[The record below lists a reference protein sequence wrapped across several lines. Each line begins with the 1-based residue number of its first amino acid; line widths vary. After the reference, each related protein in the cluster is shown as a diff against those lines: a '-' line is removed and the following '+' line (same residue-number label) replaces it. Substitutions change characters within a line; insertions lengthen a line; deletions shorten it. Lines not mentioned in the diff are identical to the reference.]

1 MANMKQTLRI
11 PARVA
16 VSFRNLLPVLS
27 LAVALLFYGADVTA
41 QTPPKLEPLPETSLP
56 PQIPIDPKLE
66 PEVVIKQRGAD
77 RVEEFRVNGRLYMVR
92 VTPPGGTP
100 YVLVDNSGTG
110 SFAPAHGPTDA
121 INISVPMWVIK
132 TF

>member
-1 MANMKQTLRI
+1 MKQSFRI
-11 PARVA
+11 PAQFA
-16 VSFRNLLPVLS
+16 VPLRKLLPLLS
-27 LAVALLFYGADVTA
+27 LAAVLLFYGAHTAA

-77 RVEEFRVNGRLYMVR
+77 RVEEFRVNGKLYMVR

-100 YVLVDNSGTG
+100 YVLLDHAGNG

>member
-1 MANMKQTLRI
+1 MANMKRTFRFRI
-11 PARVA
+11 SVLSR
-16 VSFRNLLPVLS
+16 RLLPMLS
-27 LAVALLFYGADVTA
+27 LAATLLVCGTHAAA

-77 RVEEFRVNGRLYMVR
+77 KVEEFRVNGKLYMVR

-100 YVLVDNSGTG
+100 YILVDNSGTG

>member
-1 MANMKQTLRI
+1 MTHMKLILRS
-11 PARVA
+11 PLP
-16 VSFRNLLPVLS
+16 RNLLPAMS
-27 LAVALLFYGADVTA
+27 LALALLLCSSPAAT

-77 RVEEFRVNGRLYMVR
+77 KIEEFRVNGRLYMVR

-100 YVLVDNSGTG
+100 YLLVDNSGTG

-121 INISVPMWVIK
+121 TNISVPMWVIK

>member
-1 MANMKQTLRI
+1 MANMKQALCI
-11 PARVA
+11 PVFSR
-16 VSFRNLLPVLS
+16 RLLPMLS
-27 LAVALLFYGADVTA
+27 LAAMLLFYGAYASA

-100 YVLVDNSGTG
+100 YILVDNSGTG

-121 INISVPMWVIK
+121 THISVPMWVIK